1 MVENPLAVEVL
12 AGRFGEGD
20 HVVVDV
26 DAGRESL
33 HFVKQV
39 PVAQPA

>member
-12 AGRFGEGD
+12 AGKFKEGD
-20 HVVVDV
+20 HVIVDTK
-26 DAGRESL
+26 DRET
-33 HFVKQV
+33 FFFRKEA